1 MTFTRLWPVFTSL
14 LYLLNIAIAV
24 YSSIMLISSKRD
36 PVKTLSWVMV
46 MILLPYIGIV
56 LYFFFG
62 RNFRKDKM
70 FSRKGARDLGL
81 RKELCKETVFLLRP
95 QFPQGQDVLPQ
106 GSEGSR
112 AEEGAV
118 QGDAGKV

>member
-46 MILLPYIGIV
+46 MILLPYIGII
-56 LYFFFG
+56 LYF
-62 RNFRKDKM
+62 
-70 FSRKGARDLGL
+70 SSAAISARTRCSPARERGIS
-81 RKELCKETVFLLRP
+81 
-95 QFPQGQDVLPQ
+95 G
-106 GSEGSR
+106 
-112 AEEGAV
+112 
-118 QGDAGKV
+118 